1 MPISTNHVIKSV
13 MLNFVSTFL
22 HARAHVTHNYTHKNV
37 SVRHSRQTWAARP
50 TILSPRQQDPLPSSF
65 WSSDVLCSAWLSLC
79 RPLMHAGTHAPHAHQ
94 AHTHT
99 CVRAASGCVFSGNI
113 INGVCLGCRK
123 HLPTALSE
131 NRRVATPPHLP
142 PLKQPEDFSRAP
154 CLERLQRLSVSPDHK
169 LLYKSR
175 LHPHTDKITLPLFLC
190 SILPLCVLSS
200 PPLFHLPGVKVCL
213 D

>member
-13 MLNFVSTFL
+13 MLNFVSDSATFL
-22 HARAHVTHNYTHKNV
+22 HVRAHVTHNYRQKNV

-94 AHTHT
+94 PHTHT

-131 NRRVATPPHLP
+131 NRRTATPPHLP

-154 CLERLQRLSVSPDHK
+154 CLERLHSSSSSISLY
-169 LLYKSR
+169 LL
-175 LHPHTDKITLPLFLC
+175 TTNC
-190 SILPLCVLSS
+190 SINPACI
-200 PPLFHLPGVKVCL
+200 HIQTK
-213 D
+213 